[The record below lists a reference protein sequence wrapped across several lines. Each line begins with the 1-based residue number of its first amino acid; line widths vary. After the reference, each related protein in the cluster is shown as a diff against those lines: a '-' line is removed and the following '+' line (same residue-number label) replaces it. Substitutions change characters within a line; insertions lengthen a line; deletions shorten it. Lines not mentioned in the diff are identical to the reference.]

1 MEDDFFTAVCGLVGI
16 VLVVVVFGLP
26 IRAVRHHYGVNSCGI
41 FAEQSGY
48 DTKFVDYN
56 FFQWD
61 CLAHRDD
68 GKWVSKDNLRD
79 MQ

>member
-1 MEDDFFTAVCGLVGI
+1 MDDDLFMAITAIVGTALLIVGI
-16 VLVVVVFGLP
+16 ALP
-26 IRAVRHHYGVNSCGI
+26 ARMVKHHYDVNSCHI
-41 FAEQSGY
+41 FADQSGY

-68 GKWVSKDNLRD
+68 GKWVSRDNLRD